1 MYPFLKDKRALR
13 EQFRALRAESKSEAR
28 DTEIARRFFSSAFF
42 CCFRSFFVYLSVNTE
57 TDTRRIIRGIQAAG
71 KEVCVPLVDGK
82 TMRCVPLAGDLAR
95 GAYGIEQPAHGE
107 ETTCGVAL
115 VPLIAADRAGNRLGY
130 GGGYYDK
137 YFAEHPEV
145 LRLGIGYH
153 AQLTEELPQE
163 RTDVPLD
170 AYLSEEGF
178 VCFSARADK
187 LFKENKSD

>member
-1 MYPFLKDKRALR
+1 MYLFLKDKRALR

-57 TDTRRIIRGIQAAG
+57 TDTRRIIREIQTAG

-82 TMRCVPLAGDLAR
+82 TMRCVPLAGDLVR

-137 YFAEHPEV
+137 YFCRTFGSSAFGS
-145 LRLGIGYH
+145 RLSC
-153 AQLTEELPQE
+153 A
-163 RTDVPLD
+163 
-170 AYLSEEGF
+170 AYGG
-178 VCFSARADK
+178 VAARAYGCAARRVS
-187 LFKENKSD
+187 L